1 MIKWMEKRPSKAQNG
16 EKKTVRRL
24 HEKKAYEKKELAERS
39 KNLS

>member
-1 MIKWMEKRPSKAQNG
+1 MDGKKAQYG
-16 EKKTVRRL
+16 TEWRRKTVRRL

>member
-16 EKKTVRRL
+16 EKKLYADYTKRKRM
-24 HEKKAYEKKELAERS
+24 KKKELAERS